1 MSVPTFLSTDSTPWI
16 SFHLRVRSPPLT
28 CSAPGGANSYHLFNR
43 RHHLCLL
50 LLLLL
55 LLPFPSIVLVLGI
68 VPLADIRGNQQQ
80 HAKPGFS
87 GSNPFDSVP
96 DSDRFGDSKDK
107 GSGTTSPQ
115 VLHSG
120 FSTAKARYK
129 NDFRDSGGIE
139 NQSVQ
144 ELQNY
149 SAYKAEETTIKL
161 NGCLKIAEEIREGAS
176 NTLVTLHQQG
186 EQITRTHQ
194 AVADI
199 EPDLSRG
206 EKLLG
211 SLGGLFSKKWK
222 PKKTHKIKGPLSI
235 KDDSSER
242 SRHLEQRQRLGLAA
256 PLPRSE
262 PQHFSEPASALQKV
276 EIEKAKQ
283 DDVLSDLSNL
293 LGELKNMAID
303 MGSEFEKQNVALDRA
318 QDDVDEMNTRVHGA
332 NLPPAARPT
341 TLLHHRLSPHL
352 ITSSKPSPPNSS
364 SNPNPNPVPFLT
376 PINPYSNPTKPHP
389 HFIPFSKITNMV
401 VLTTSTILLLSS
413 SISIKLILSFIRS
426 SAVFPPSSPLSP
438 ISPPPLHLRL
448 LLLQTINKEDQ

>member
-1 MSVPTFLSTDSTPWI
+1 MSTWKTP
-16 SFHLRVRSPPLT
+16 
-28 CSAPGGANSYHLFNR
+28 
-43 RHHLCLL
+43 
-50 LLLLL
+50 
-55 LLPFPSIVLVLGI
+55 PS
-68 VPLADIRGNQQQ
+68 GNQQQ

-332 NLPPAARPT
+332 NLRG
-341 TLLHHRLSPHL
+341 R
-352 ITSSKPSPPNSS
+352 
-364 SNPNPNPVPFLT
+364 
-376 PINPYSNPTKPHP
+376 
-389 HFIPFSKITNMV
+389 
-401 VLTTSTILLLSS
+401 
-413 SISIKLILSFIRS
+413 
-426 SAVFPPSSPLSP
+426 
-438 ISPPPLHLRL
+438 RL
-448 LLLQTINKEDQ
+448 LRK